1 MSIKI
6 EELDIAV
13 SLPIVPRTLLL
24 VETRSPSLDER
35 QPTIDLLSRHFG
47 LKDLRRADLPFGPVF
62 GGPRGEVHFFEA
74 SGGLFVR
81 DAAAAAA
88 FKGEER
94 PWEGLERRKIGDETI
109 YELPAPRMERMAAS
123 ALGLLRE
130 AKLVAE
136 EMGKPTVA
144 LDQWAQLD
152 DKGKVIKAGAGTATI
167 RFPYAID
174 GIPVAGAGAKT
185 QLYAEPDAKDSPMT
199 GVFHAWRP
207 VAGRSKLELGSVE
220 AALAAGL
227 LSDPELALFRRRGQK
242 VRITRL
248 DLRYLALPAFTA
260 QRHLFPVFQVE
271 GETWTRDEFKLR
283 FGKFVPA
290 ASADQYAKSGAF
302 AHYLHA
308 PKAEAA

>member
-6 EELDIAV
+6 DELDIAV
-13 SLPIVPRTLLL
+13 SLPVVPKTVLL
-24 VETRSPSLDER
+24 VETRCPSLDER
-35 QPTIDLLSRHFG
+35 KPAIDLLSRQFG
-47 LKDLRRADLPFGPVF
+47 LRDLKRADLPFGPVF

-81 DAAAAAA
+81 DAAAATA
-88 FKGEER
+88 FKSEKR
-94 PWEGLERRKIGDETI
+94 PWEGLERRKIGDETV
-109 YELPAPRMERMAAS
+109 YEMPAPRAERMAAS
-123 ALGLLRE
+123 AFGLLRE

-136 EMGKPTVA
+136 EMGKPTVT

-152 DKGKVIKAGAGTATI
+152 DKGKVVKAGAGTATI
-167 RFPYAID
+167 RFPYAVD

-185 QLYAEPDAKDSPMT
+185 LLYAEPDAKESRMT

-207 VAGRSKLELGSVE
+207 VAGRSKLELRSLE

-227 LSDPELALFRRRGQK
+227 LSDPELVLFRQRRQK

-248 DLRYLALPAFTA
+248 ELRYLALPAFTA

-271 GETWTRDEFKLR
+271 GETWTKDEFKLR
-283 FGKFVPA
+283 FGKFVHA
-290 ASADQYAKSGAF
+290 ASAPQYAKLGVF

-308 PKAEAA
+308 PTAEAA